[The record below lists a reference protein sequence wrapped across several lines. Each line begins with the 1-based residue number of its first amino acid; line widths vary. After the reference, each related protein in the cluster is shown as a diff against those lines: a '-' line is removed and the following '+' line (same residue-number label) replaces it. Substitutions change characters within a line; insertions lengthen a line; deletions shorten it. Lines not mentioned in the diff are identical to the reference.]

1 MVVRT
6 IRLFNYRINHF
17 LLSTCPIESV
27 EDENTGT
34 AGDTRRDAVDDMEP
48 DSGAASIYV
57 LSTGMDP
64 FLDDKC
70 PDDPLIDEDGFDG
83 SHQYV
88 DMIPFPLTSI
98 SSSRSVNQ
106 CLLLPVIFL

>member
-1 MVVRT
+1 M
-6 IRLFNYRINHF
+6 
-17 LLSTCPIESV
+17 LSTCHIEFV
-27 EDENTGT
+27 EDENIGT

-48 DSGAASIYV
+48 GSGAFPILVSSSGV
-57 LSTGMDP
+57 DP

-70 PDDPLIDEDGFDG
+70 PDDALIDEDGFDG

-106 CLLLPVIFL
+106 FLLLPVIILK